1 MDVYDMDE
9 INEALIHLEGLADT
23 FTAMDKDIEV
33 TPEQFDLYEHIIRT
47 NVDKLKAVLKQ

>member
-23 FTAMDKDIEV
+23 FTAMNKDIEV
-33 TPEQFDLYEHIIRT
+33 TPEQFDLYESIIRACV
-47 NVDKLKAVLKQ
+47 NKLRAAIKN

>member
-23 FTAMDKDIEV
+23 FTAMNKDIEV
-33 TPEQFDLYEHIIRT
+33 TPERSRRKCWCKDRSALA
-47 NVDKLKAVLKQ
+47 LP

>member
-23 FTAMDKDIEV
+23 FTAMNKDIEV
-33 TPEQFDLYEHIIRT
+33 TPERSRRKCMGMINSVGVRT
-47 NVDKLKAVLKQ
+47 AAH